1 MSVCLSNFWCLKLFL
16 EKTCYLHFF
25 LSSADEVIFWKKKVV
40 LSKYFQDLI
49 DYHQKHEFNVKF
61 RKVTHS
67 CISHRVLTLL
77 HLAPCI
83 KSVHKKFRSILVEH
97 FVECKHLILDK
108 LLDTFH
114 ENLTQ
119 YEFKN
124 WAVYLCMGVDI
135 EQFLGRF

>member
-1 MSVCLSNFWCLKLFL
+1 MSEIIFGKNMLFTFLFELCWWSYFLKK
-16 EKTCYLHFF
+16 ESTKQ
-25 LSSADEVIFWKKKVV
+25 IFSRPYRLPLVT
-40 LSKYFQDLI
+40 Q
-49 DYHQKHEFNVKF
+49 FNVKF

-83 KSVHKKFRSILVEH
+83 KSVHKKYSKFRSISVEH

-108 LLDTFH
+108 ILDAFH

-119 YEFKN
+119 YEVKN
-124 WAVYLCMGVDI
+124 WAVYICMGVDI